1 MVAEASR
8 YSVVSLCHHFIS
20 DTGSPESSI
29 PVKNF
34 GDQMGYLK
42 EAGFTVVLLPDLI
55 K

>member
-8 YSVVSLCHHFIS
+8 YSVVSLCYHFIS
-20 DTGSPESSI
+20 DTGPPESSI

-55 K
+55 E

>member
-8 YSVVSLCHHFIS
+8 YSVVSLCYHFVS
-20 DTGSPESSI
+20 DNGQAETST

-55 K
+55 E